1 MGFAHVIW
9 YERRV
14 VNSLGHITLVAR
26 QHQQMLK
33 VEVACLEHSHKL
45 HSHHRFAMEWD
56 TRCAHNLTIQSHHRA
71 AVNIQVAIV
80 HQFQ

>member
-1 MGFAHVIW
+1 
-9 YERRV
+9 
-14 VNSLGHITLVAR
+14 
-26 QHQQMLK
+26 MLK